1 MAHVQKVVTY
11 DIPDEFE
18 QAVPTKALGKTSTQ
32 SYDGPSTL
40 ILWIDKETKDI
51 EQSWDKDDYTDRPV
65 PLNLDVKELNAD
77 TDENTIKIALLF
89 GGFAER
95 KLYEVAVGPVA
106 DDNIVIV
113 DPSDPRMIYSENDI
127 IDDYTKPLVFR
138 TDFRR
143 QTDEFIRE
151 ERNAK
156 LKQSDGR
163 IADDMPE
170 SVKAEWMA
178 YRQKLRDIPA
188 DWAAVPNHLVRWPTD
203 PDGEYDYPYVRDENP
218 DHKVI
223 QISERTAED
232 ADAIAQLAPI
242 TGVDE

>member
-1 MAHVQKVVTY
+1 MAHIQKVVTY

-51 EQSWDKDDYTDRPV
+51 EQTWDKDDYTDRPV
-65 PLNLDVKELNAD
+65 PLNLEVKELNAD

-170 SVKAEWMA
+170 SVKAEWKA